1 MSGDDTKKKV
11 IQKTVITKSQSCSMN
26 HVYPCLEFLGFH
38 KSLHRSIDDVSSR
51 SLAVKIASAFEMIR
65 RETDPKAPE
74 A

>member
-1 MSGDDTKKKV
+1 
-11 IQKTVITKSQSCSMN
+11 MN

-38 KSLHRSIDDVSSR
+38 KSLHRNIDDVSSR
-51 SLAVKIASAFEMIR
+51 SLAVKIACAFEMIR